1 MKTQSFLS
9 ETLEL
14 GVNVFLF
21 ILAVVAAAF
30 LMAII
35 VQAYDHCTNNYPDP
49 LKQKEEDESELG
61 VFMNYK
67 PNKKSKSCLD

>member
-9 ETLEL
+9 ETFEL
-14 GVNVFLF
+14 GANVFLF
-21 ILAVVAAAF
+21 VLAVIAAAF
-30 LMAII
+30 LMAI
-35 VQAYDHCTNNYPDP
+35 VVDAYDHCIHNYPDP
-49 LKQKEEDESELG
+49 LKSKQDDDSLG